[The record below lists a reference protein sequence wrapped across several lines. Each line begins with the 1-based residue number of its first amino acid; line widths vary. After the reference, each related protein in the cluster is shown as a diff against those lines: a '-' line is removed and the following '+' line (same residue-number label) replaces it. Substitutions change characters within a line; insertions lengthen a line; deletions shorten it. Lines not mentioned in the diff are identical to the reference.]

1 MIYNYNNFLR
11 PITESDKSIKIL
23 DDSNDIKYT
32 LDPFVITNISVI
44 SNILRINLKS
54 LKVILLSF
62 STKNEAQIALTRLQ
76 QQIDILTTKVPLL
89 IDKDIQNYIQYQVE
103 QIGTIIGPTGAT
115 GPVGSKYYSFSDITS
130 SVISGTYTVTDNDF
144 QKTLIYTG
152 SDNINLLLTSSLTLV
167 EGTSITLLQKGSGQI
182 TIVGSGVSIN
192 TTSDVVATTYGQN
205 SLVDILVYS
214 ASISEVIVS
223 GKLKST

>member
-32 LDPFVITNISVI
+32 IDPFVITNISVI

-76 QQIDILTTKVPLL
+76 QLL
-89 IDKDIQNYIQYQVE
+89 YYKKGQV
-103 QIGTIIGPTGAT
+103 
-115 GPVGSKYYSFSDITS
+115 K
-130 SVISGTYTVTDNDF
+130 
-144 QKTLIYTG
+144 
-152 SDNINLLLTSSLTLV
+152 
-167 EGTSITLLQKGSGQI
+167 LQ
-182 TIVGSGVSIN
+182 
-192 TTSDVVATTYGQN
+192 
-205 SLVDILVYS
+205 
-214 ASISEVIVS
+214 
-223 GKLKST
+223 

>member
-32 LDPFVITNISVI
+32 IDPFVITNISVI

-89 IDKDIQNYIQYQVE
+89 IDKDIYNYIQYQVE
-103 QIGTIIGPTGAT
+103 QIAIIGPTGAT

-152 SDNINLLLTSSLTLV
+152 GDNINLLLTSSLTLV

-214 ASISEVIVS
+214 TSISEVIVS